1 MAKALREV
9 GGEQATDLAHQA
21 LEVALSIGGTSNA
34 DTKLLAE
41 VSPPAHTWSLKFSLP
56 QDLEGNAT
64 NFALHKALTLI
75 GWWQVEF

>member
-21 LEVALSIGGTSNA
+21 LEVALSIGGTSSA

-41 VSPPAHTWSLKFSLP
+41 VYSQPTFGVRGFRSLQLCNQLCTASGL
-56 QDLEGNAT
+56 
-64 NFALHKALTLI
+64 KANR
-75 GWWQVEF
+75 VEAR